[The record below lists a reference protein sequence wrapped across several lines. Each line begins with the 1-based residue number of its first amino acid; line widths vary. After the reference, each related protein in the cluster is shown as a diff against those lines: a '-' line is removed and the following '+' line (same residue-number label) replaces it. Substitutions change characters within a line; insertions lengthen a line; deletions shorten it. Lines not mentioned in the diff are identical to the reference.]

1 MEEKEVNEQKEIF
14 SVKAGTILIVGAY
27 IIGCFVG
34 AASNTKKVNEAYN
47 RGVLDTVNSL
57 IFNKRQ

>member
-1 MEEKEVNEQKEIF
+1 MEEKEVKKEETM
-14 SVKAGTILIVGAY
+14 SAKGGLILIVGAY